1 MVSWNLSG
9 LGRCCTGLN
18 TDWRSGFA
26 DSNPEWL
33 GRSSCKRKA
42 QSLRCQVR
50 EHRGDKKQGKDISV
64 EVMDMHRINYG
75 LGCHDQ
81 PVRDA

>member
-1 MVSWNLSG
+1 MEG
-9 LGRCCTGLN
+9 LGRT
-18 TDWRSGFA
+18 
-26 DSNPEWL
+26 
-33 GRSSCKRKA
+33 SCKRKA

-75 LGCHDQ
+75 LDCHDQ
-81 PVRDA
+81 PVHDA